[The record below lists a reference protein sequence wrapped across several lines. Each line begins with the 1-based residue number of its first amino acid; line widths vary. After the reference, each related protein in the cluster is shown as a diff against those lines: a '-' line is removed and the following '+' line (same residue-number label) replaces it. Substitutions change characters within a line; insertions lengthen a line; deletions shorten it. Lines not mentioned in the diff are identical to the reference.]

1 MQTKSPSKSSERAFD
16 IVHLFFVLQ
25 NLLKLNPSS
34 KTIYQWLLDEIVSE
48 RWVYIVGGEW
58 KP

>member
-1 MQTKSPSKSSERAFD
+1 MQTKSPRKSSERAFD
-16 IVHLFFVLQ
+16 IFHLFFVLQ
-25 NLLKLNPSS
+25 NLLKLNLSL

-48 RWVYIVGGEW
+48 RWVYLVGGEW